1 MVGWGGLNRIALR
14 EGTREREIWMGGTQ
28 ERDVRE
34 INERGTNEVMLPRNE
49 GRRLG
54 AEAMHS

>member
-1 MVGWGGLNRIALR
+1 M
-14 EGTREREIWMGGTQ
+14 REREIWMGGTQ

-34 INERGTNEVMLPRNE
+34 INEGRGAHEVMLPRTE